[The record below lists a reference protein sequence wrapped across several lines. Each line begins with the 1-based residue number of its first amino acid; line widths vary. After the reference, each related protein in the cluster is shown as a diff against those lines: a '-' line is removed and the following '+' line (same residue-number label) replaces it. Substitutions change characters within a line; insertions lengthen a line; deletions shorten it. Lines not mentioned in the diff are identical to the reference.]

1 VTSAVTTPLLA
12 GTSAIEAK
20 HQVVLVLDGLYVAG
34 AQRHCL
40 ELLKVFGRRGMSRVV
55 IALEGGGRW
64 ADRFLAESE
73 HLLVGDGTPFGW
85 SQVQD
90 LIPGVSPAIVSAHL
104 MCAVEWAASNLADAP
119 SRFAHLHCEPS
130 EHEPV
135 TAAWMHRELPR
146 FHSILVPARSTL
158 GALTSLLPANDS
170 LREKFRVL
178 PNSVQAEEEVPAPTD
193 PQSRELRIGAVSR
206 IDNDKFSVP
215 VFLGAC
221 DSLDEQGVDF
231 EIQVAGEGELL
242 SELKE
247 TIGRRSWAQRI
258 RFRGFVDDVSAI
270 YNWADVV
277 FIPSKRE
284 SAPYVLLEALALRR
298 PIVGPATGVLT
309 ELGDIERVFLYPPG
323 DGRAAAAAILKAQM
337 PTMALGDRGTTDR
350 LPSMAVPE
358 YPDWER
364 MVWEV
369 YGR

>member
-1 VTSAVTTPLLA
+1 M
-12 GTSAIEAK
+12 
-20 HQVVLVLDGLYVAG
+20 VLVLDGLYVAG

-40 ELLKVFGRRGMSRVV
+40 ELLKVLGRRGMSRVV

-73 HLLVGDGTPFGW
+73 HLIVGDGTPFGW
-85 SQVQD
+85 SHIQD

-119 SRFAHLHCEPS
+119 PRFAHLHCEPS

-135 TAAWMHRELPR
+135 TAAWMHRHLPR
-146 FHSILVPARSTL
+146 FHSIFVPARSTL
-158 GALTSLLPANDS
+158 GALTSLLPTNDP
-170 LREKFRVL
+170 LRGKFRVL
-178 PNSVQAEEEVPAPTD
+178 PNSVQAEAEVPARTD
-193 PQSRELRIGAVSR
+193 SRPRELRIGAVSR
-206 IDNDKFSVP
+206 IDDDKFSVP

-221 DSLDEQGVDF
+221 DSLNEQRVDF
-231 EIQVAGEGELL
+231 EVQLAGDGELL
-242 SELKE
+242 PELKD
-247 TIGRRSWAQRI
+247 TIGRRSWGQRV

-298 PIVGPATGVLT
+298 PVVGPATGVLT
-309 ELGDIERVFLYPPG
+309 ELGGSELVFLFAPG
-323 DGRAAAAAILKAQM
+323 DACAAADAILKAKI
-337 PTMALGDRGTTDR
+337 PTAARGHRGTTGS

-358 YPDWER
+358 YPHWER
-364 MVWEV
+364 MVWEA